1 MRLFILTT
9 VAMIAFAANSV
20 LARLALQDGDTDPLV
35 FAALRV
41 FAGVVVLWAL
51 IARRRRPVQVFNR
64 ATLVGAVTLAVYM
77 VGFSLAYRTL
87 DAGLGALILFGGVQV
102 TMFAGAILGGAAV
115 PMLRWV
121 GAAVALV
128 GLCVLFWPSGDAAID
143 LWGGLW
149 MGAAALGWGIYSL
162 NGRGTTDP
170 LLATAAN
177 FLFALPVVALPLIW
191 SAVGVT
197 WTGAILAVISGA
209 ITSGM
214 GYALWY
220 GVMPALGATRAAVAQ
235 LGVPI
240 IAIAAG
246 VVILAEPVTGRLIA
260 ATVLVIGGIAISLL
274 PRRA

>member
-1 MRLFILTT
+1 MRLFILTAA
-9 VAMIAFAANSV
+9 AMFAFAANSV
-20 LARLALQDGDTDPLV
+20 LTRLALLDSDTDPLV

-51 IARRRRPVQVFNR
+51 IARRGRPVQVFNR

-115 PMLRWV
+115 PMLRWA
-121 GAAVALV
+121 GAAVALA

-149 MGAAALGWGIYSL
+149 MAAAALGWGIYSL
-162 NGRGTTDP
+162 NGRGATDP

-177 FLFALPVVALPLIW
+177 FLCALPVVALPLIW
-191 SAVGVT
+191 LAVGVT
-197 WTGAILAVISGA
+197 WQGAILAVISA
-209 ITSGM
+209 RSLREWGM
-214 GYALWY
+214 RCGMA
-220 GVMPALGATRAAVAQ
+220 
-235 LGVPI
+235 
-240 IAIAAG
+240 
-246 VVILAEPVTGRLIA
+246 
-260 ATVLVIGGIAISLL
+260 
-274 PRRA
+274 